1 MHAVSMLKEME
12 REDEG
17 FFPLSSSPIGV
28 FFSTEHDILGSLCI
42 MPELTL
48 STQELY
54 KEAPPGQGLDLP
66 LLSNVYCKLFSSR
79 SLSPADVFI

>member
-28 FFSTEHDILGSLCI
+28 FFSKEHDILGSLCI

-48 STQELY
+48 STQKLY
-54 KEAPPGQGLDLP
+54 KEAPPGQGLRSPIAFECVLQT
-66 LLSNVYCKLFSSR
+66 LL
-79 SLSPADVFI
+79 